1 MNKHLGDRS
10 VKFEQPVWII
20 GKGSVAGQEEARGPL
35 RECFDLIAEDGLLG
49 EKTFEKAEKRLFAMA
64 VQRALEGAGC
74 SPGDMDFLVGEDL
87 LNQIISASYNAR
99 DLSIPY
105 FGIYGA
111 CSSMAES
118 LTLGAMMVDGGF
130 AGKVLCATSSHF
142 ATAERQFRFP
152 LELGTP
158 QTPTAQNTVT
168 GAGATILSATPAYGS
183 RCYLSGAT
191 VGTVVDMGITDANNM
206 GAAMA
211 GAALETIGTHLEDF
225 KRTPKDYD
233 AIVTGDLGTFGTELL
248 LDMAKRCGIDI
259 ERVHRDC
266 GVMIFE
272 GVEGKKCGG
281 SGCGCGGSVLNGYFL
296 RSLEEGK
303 MKRILFVATGAL
315 LSTTSVQQGE
325 SIPGVA
331 HGVVIERR
339 EA

>member
-1 MNKHLGDRS
+1 M
-10 VKFEQPVWII
+10 
-20 GKGSVAGQEEARGPL
+20 
-35 RECFDLIAEDGLLG
+35 
-49 EKTFEKAEKRLFAMA
+49 
-64 VQRALEGAGC
+64 
-74 SPGDMDFLVGEDL
+74 
-87 LNQIISASYNAR
+87 
-99 DLSIPY
+99 
-105 FGIYGA
+105 
-111 CSSMAES
+111 
-118 LTLGAMMVDGGF
+118 
-130 AGKVLCATSSHF
+130 
-142 ATAERQFRFP
+142 
-152 LELGTP
+152 
-158 QTPTAQNTVT
+158 
-168 GAGATILSATPAYGS
+168 
-183 RCYLSGAT
+183 
-191 VGTVVDMGITDANNM
+191 DMGITDANNM

-281 SGCGCGGSVLNGYFL
+281 SGCGCGASVLNGYFL

-339 EA
+339 ED